1 MPDPNQL
8 LGQGPPA
15 KKQKLTETKLIGHID
30 DDTSLHE
37 LESLDLEEPDWRAS
51 SSSTQRPGPKLIS
64 EAPELKEA
72 RRKTQTEGSEA
83 TTVAPSHRGP
93 IQPKKG
99 VTQWETV
106 KCDKCGKVV
115 GQYKKDPS
123 LVPETKQLAITG
135 SMPTRLEVPWF
146 HKQVVFEVL
155 TCLSFSLIVL

>member
-30 DDTSLHE
+30 DDTSLRE
-37 LESLDLEEPDWRAS
+37 LQRLDLEEPDWRAS

-64 EAPELKEA
+64 EAPELQEA

-83 TTVAPSHRGP
+83 TTVAPSHHGP

-123 LVPETKQLAITG
+123 PGSQDKATCYYRVHAHEVGGALVSQA
-135 SMPTRLEVPWF
+135 S
-146 HKQVVFEVL
+146 
-155 TCLSFSLIVL
+155 CL